1 MEELEQLLKSLP
13 GYDLVTEGMKHKALQ
28 GARIPDADGNMPGDR
43 KYVPTYDAYF
53 AAYGL
58 VGFMQA
64 QPAVTTASSEGTS
77 VTTTGYNWDGLRQWL
92 RANSAICQSTD
103 ADVFTVIPIP
113 NTHPVTRTNMH
124 GGGPY
129 DDHDTDVN

>member
-64 QPAVTTASSEGTS
+64 QPNVVTASSEGTS
-77 VTTTGYNWDGLRQWL
+77 ITTTRFNWDGLRQWL
-92 RANSAICQSTD
+92 RSNSTICQSTD
-103 ADVFTVIPIP
+103 ADVFTIIPVP
-113 NTHPVTRTNMH
+113 DTKPVVHTAMYE
-124 GGGPY
+124 GGS
-129 DDHDTDVN
+129 DDNQDTDVN